1 MKRCRAALQP
11 KKLRENTGAAH
22 VKVAVEKNLVYFVGD
37 SGGGGG
43 GRGLNVLHTGLH
55 ALQKR
60 RANPREIVGGT

>member
-1 MKRCRAALQP
+1 M
-11 KKLRENTGAAH
+11 
-22 VKVAVEKNLVYFVGD
+22 KVAVEKNLVYFVGD

-60 RANPREIVGGT
+60 RANPQLWGEPEARTVLLPLLKQK

>member
-1 MKRCRAALQP
+1 M
-11 KKLRENTGAAH
+11 GAAH

-60 RANPREIVGGT
+60 RANPREIAGGT